1 MPVKCKTVLFNILN
15 ARTVRLTG
23 GTKAINPHSFDDEIV
38 SLEMPKGK
46 IISLGETVSVKSK
59 KYKVNYIDKSYKGNV
74 LVYDLNI
81 AKPNKSNIFI
91 LPMLSGERNLYFYNT
106 HLVNVFVGTIENEG
120 CIALLYRWSKDPL
133 FLKFEAAIKQFRS
146 YIDMEDHDQFVLYLF
161 DVPMGQTQNYKR
173 FLNGKYSELSTKYKT
188 QLLKFHGMDIDSQIG
203 QILFKSEKRKHR
215 LETMLGCMLDD
226 DAELYSIIDPKTELF
241 NPKIYI

>member
-23 GTKAINPHSFDDEIV
+23 GTKAINPHIFNNEIV
-38 SLEMPKGK
+38 SLEMPKDK
-46 IISLGETVSVKSK
+46 IISLGETVSVKNK
-59 KYKVNYIDKSYKGNV
+59 KYRINCIDKSYKGNV
-74 LVYDLNI
+74 LVYDLHI
-81 AKPNKSNIFI
+81 SKPNKSNIFI

-106 HLVNVFVGTIENEG
+106 HLVNVFVGTVEHEG

-161 DVPMGQTQNYKR
+161 DVPMGQTKNYKR